1 MGQRHLKF
9 WVVLLQVVLIC
20 GLVISFH
27 ERSRRDEDGD
37 DDDDDDNDNEDFGEG
52 VVEQYILAREEA
64 EYELEDFY
72 KTAPPGMAPDV
83 NSDAMLELRAARE
96 LLMKMK
102 MPPKE
107 LADLLEGDPGLGIQ
121 DASDT

>member
-27 ERSRRDEDGD
+27 ERSKRDEDGD

-52 VVEQYILAREEA
+52 VVEQYILAREEV

-107 LADLLEGDPGLGIQ
+107 LADLLEGDPGLGVQ
-121 DASDT
+121 DASDM